1 MNESRADVQKRCLRD
16 LRLVLLRFLVDEDK
30 VLFVYIRTTNSE
42 DEVLN
47 PQSHAT
53 LGAKYPNCTLYIVN
67 RKSISFTSSLVFR
80 SSYILIRHS
89 SNNACV
95 AGVRIVEWAHEQT

>member
-53 LGAKYPNCTLYIVN
+53 TPGGRIEEKPPVAKYPNCTLYIVN
-67 RKSISFTSSLVFR
+67 RKSSK
-80 SSYILIRHS
+80 
-89 SNNACV
+89 
-95 AGVRIVEWAHEQT
+95 

>member
-1 MNESRADVQKRCLRD
+1 MMIYELRIYKFGGW
-16 LRLVLLRFLVDEDK
+16 VLLFNTPPV
-30 VLFVYIRTTNSE
+30 
-42 DEVLN
+42 
-47 PQSHAT
+47 
-53 LGAKYPNCTLYIVN
+53 AKYSNCTLYIVN
-67 RKSISFTSSLVFR
+67 CKSIFLTSSLVFR